1 MLSKIL
7 NFFKPY
13 QGSSDTFIEVSKT
26 IKDEFAK
33 QNVNMSRI
41 MSLLTVLESLAIT
54 QGDGDIIKR
63 YGDIIKRYKTQF
75 RTKLDRMK

>member
-13 QGSSDTFIEVSKT
+13 QGSSDTFIEISKT

-33 QNVNMSRI
+33 QTINLPRI

-54 QGDGDIIKR
+54 QGDGDIVMH
-63 YGDIIKRYKTQF
+63 YQTQF
-75 RTKLDRMK
+75 RKQLDRMK

>member
-1 MLSKIL
+1 MLRKII
-7 NFFKPY
+7 NFFNGSLEPY

-33 QNVNMSRI
+33 QTINLARI
-41 MSLLTVLESLAIT
+41 MSLLTVLESLAVT

-63 YGDIIKRYKTQF
+63 YQAQF
-75 RTKLDRMK
+75 RKQLDRMK

>member
-1 MLSKIL
+1 MLRKII
-7 NFFKPY
+7 NFFKSSLEPY

-33 QNVNMSRI
+33 QTINLPRI
-41 MSLLTVLESLAIT
+41 MSLLTVLESLAVT

-63 YGDIIKRYKTQF
+63 YQDKF
-75 RTKLDRMK
+75 RKQLDRMK

>member
-7 NFFKPY
+7 NLFKPY
-13 QGSSDTFIEVSKT
+13 QGSSDTFIEISKT
-26 IKDEFAK
+26 IKDEFSRETI
-33 QNVNMSRI
+33 NMTRI
-41 MSLLTVLESLAIT
+41 MSLLTVLESLAVT

-63 YGDIIKRYKTQF
+63 YQAQF

>member
-1 MLSKIL
+1 MLTKIL

-13 QGSSDTFIEVSKT
+13 QGSSDTFIEISKT

-33 QNVNMSRI
+33 QNVNFPII
-41 MSLLTVLESLAIT
+41 MYLLTVLESLAVT

-63 YGDIIKRYKTQF
+63 YQAQF
-75 RTKLDRMK
+75 RKQLDRII

>member
-33 QNVNMSRI
+33 QTINLPRI
-41 MSLLTVLESLAIT
+41 MSLITVLESLAIT
-54 QGDGDIIKR
+54 KGDGDIVMH
-63 YGDIIKRYKTQF
+63 YQTQF
-75 RTKLDRMK
+75 TKQLDRMR

>member
-13 QGSSDTFIEVSKT
+13 QGSSDTFIEISKT
-26 IKDEFAK
+26 IKYEFAK
-33 QNVNMSRI
+33 QTINLPRI
-41 MSLLTVLESLAIT
+41 MSLLTVLESLAVT

-63 YGDIIKRYKTQF
+63 YQTQF
-75 RTKLDRMK
+75 RTQLDRMK

>member
-1 MLSKIL
+1 MISKIL
-7 NFFKPY
+7 NFFEQY

-26 IKDEFAK
+26 IKDEFTRETINLA
-33 QNVNMSRI
+33 RI
-41 MSLLTVLESLAIT
+41 MSLLTVLESLAVT

-63 YGDIIKRYKTQF
+63 YQTQF

>member
-7 NFFKPY
+7 NLFKSY

-33 QNVNMSRI
+33 QTINLHRI
-41 MSLLTVLESLAIT
+41 MSLITVMESLAIT
-54 QGDGDIIKR
+54 QRDGDIVMH
-63 YGDIIKRYKTQF
+63 YQTQF
-75 RTKLDRMK
+75 TKQLDRMK

>member
-1 MLSKIL
+1 MISKIL
-7 NFFKPY
+7 NFFEPY

-33 QNVNMSRI
+33 QNVNLHRI
-41 MSLLTVLESLAIT
+41 ISLLTVLESLAVT

-63 YGDIIKRYKTQF
+63 YQAQF

>member
-13 QGSSDTFIEVSKT
+13 QGSSDTFIEISKT

-33 QNVNMSRI
+33 ENINLARI
-41 MSLLTVLESLAIT
+41 MSLLTVLESLAVT

-63 YGDIIKRYKTQF
+63 YQAQF

>member
-13 QGSSDTFIEVSKT
+13 QGSSETFIDVSNT
-26 IKDEFAK
+26 IEDEFAK
-33 QNVNMSRI
+33 QNVNMHRI

-54 QGDGDIIKR
+54 QGDGDIVMH
-63 YGDIIKRYKTQF
+63 YQTQF
-75 RTKLDRMK
+75 RKQLDRMK

>member
-1 MLSKIL
+1 MISKIL

-33 QNVNMSRI
+33 QNVNLHRI
-41 MSLLTVLESLAIT
+41 MSLLTVLESLAVT

-63 YGDIIKRYKTQF
+63 YQDKF
-75 RTKLDRMK
+75 RKQLDRMK

>member
-13 QGSSDTFIEVSKT
+13 QGSSETFIGVSNA
-26 IKDEFAK
+26 IEDEFAK

-41 MSLLTVLESLAIT
+41 MSLITVLESLAIT
-54 QGDGDIIKR
+54 QGDGDIIKQ
-63 YGDIIKRYKTQF
+63 YQAQF
-75 RTKLDRMK
+75 RTQLDRMK

>member
-33 QNVNMSRI
+33 QTINLPRI
-41 MSLLTVLESLAIT
+41 MSLITVLESLAIT
-54 QGDGDIIKR
+54 KGDGDIVMH
-63 YGDIIKRYKTQF
+63 YQTQF
-75 RTKLDRMK
+75 KKQLDRMK

>member
-1 MLSKIL
+1 MLNKIL

-26 IKDEFAK
+26 IKDEFARETI
-33 QNVNMSRI
+33 NLSRI
-41 MSLLTVLESLAIT
+41 MSLLTVLESLAVT

-63 YGDIIKRYKTQF
+63 YQTQF
-75 RTKLDRMK
+75 RKQLDRMK

>member
-1 MLSKIL
+1 MISKIL
-7 NFFKPY
+7 NFFEPY

-33 QNVNMSRI
+33 QTINLARI
-41 MSLLTVLESLAIT
+41 MSLLTVLESLAVT

-63 YGDIIKRYKTQF
+63 YQTQF
-75 RTKLDRMK
+75 RTKLDRIK

>member
-7 NFFKPY
+7 NLFKPY
-13 QGSSDTFIEVSKT
+13 QGSSETFIEISKT

-33 QNVNMSRI
+33 ENINLSRI
-41 MSLLTVLESLAIT
+41 MSLLTVLESLAVT

-63 YGDIIKRYKTQF
+63 YQAQF
-75 RTKLDRMK
+75 RTKLNRII

>member
-33 QNVNMSRI
+33 QTINLPRI
-41 MSLLTVLESLAIT
+41 MSLITVLESLAIT
-54 QGDGDIIKR
+54 KGDGDIVMH
-63 YGDIIKRYKTQF
+63 YQTQF
-75 RTKLDRMK
+75 RKQLDRMK

>member
-26 IKDEFAK
+26 IKDEFTRETI
-33 QNVNMSRI
+33 NLPRI

-54 QGDGDIIKR
+54 QGDGDIIKQ
-63 YGDIIKRYKTQF
+63 YQTQF
-75 RTKLDRMK
+75 RKQLDRMK

>member
-13 QGSSDTFIEVSKT
+13 QGSSDTFIEISKT

-33 QNVNMSRI
+33 ENINLSRI
-41 MSLLTVLESLAIT
+41 MSLLTVLESLAVT

-63 YGDIIKRYKTQF
+63 YQAQF

>member
-1 MLSKIL
+1 MLTKII
-7 NFFKPY
+7 NFFKQY

-33 QNVNMSRI
+33 QTINLHRI
-41 MSLLTVLESLAIT
+41 MSLLTVLESLAVT

-63 YGDIIKRYKTQF
+63 YQAQF
-75 RTKLDRMK
+75 RTQLDRMK

>member
-33 QNVNMSRI
+33 QTINLARI
-41 MSLLTVLESLAIT
+41 MSLLTVLESLVIT
-54 QGDGDIIKR
+54 QGDGDIVMH
-63 YGDIIKRYKTQF
+63 YQTQF
-75 RTKLDRMK
+75 RKQLDRMK

>member
-1 MLSKIL
+1 MLTKIL

-33 QNVNMSRI
+33 QTINLARI
-41 MSLLTVLESLAIT
+41 MSLLTVLESLAVT

-63 YGDIIKRYKTQF
+63 YQAQF
-75 RTKLDRMK
+75 RKQLDRMK

>member
-13 QGSSDTFIEVSKT
+13 QGSSDTFIEISKT

-33 QNVNMSRI
+33 QTINLPRI
-41 MSLLTVLESLAIT
+41 MSLITVLESLAIT
-54 QGDGDIIKR
+54 QGDCDIVMH
-63 YGDIIKRYKTQF
+63 YKTQF
-75 RTKLDRMK
+75 RKQLDRMK

>member
-13 QGSSDTFIEVSKT
+13 QGSSNTFIEVSKT
-26 IKDEFAK
+26 IEDEFSK
-33 QNVNMSRI
+33 QNVNLHRI
-41 MSLLTVLESLAIT
+41 MSLLTVLESLAVT

-63 YGDIIKRYKTQF
+63 YQTQF
-75 RTKLDRMK
+75 RTKLDRII

>member
-7 NFFKPY
+7 NFFEPY

-33 QNVNMSRI
+33 QTINLPRI
-41 MSLLTVLESLAIT
+41 MSLLTVLESLVVT
-54 QGDGDIIKR
+54 QGDSDIIKR
-63 YGDIIKRYKTQF
+63 YQAQFITQ
-75 RTKLDRMK
+75 LDRIK

>member
-13 QGSSDTFIEVSKT
+13 QGSSDTFIEVSKI

-33 QNVNMSRI
+33 QTINLPRI

-54 QGDGDIIKR
+54 KGDGDIVMH
-63 YGDIIKRYKTQF
+63 YQAQF
-75 RTKLDRMK
+75 TKQLDRIK

>member
-1 MLSKIL
+1 MLNKII
-7 NFFKPY
+7 NFFKSSLEPY
-13 QGSSDTFIEVSKT
+13 QGSSNTFIEISKT

-33 QNVNMSRI
+33 ENINLSRI
-41 MSLLTVLESLAIT
+41 MSLLTVLESLAVT

-63 YGDIIKRYKTQF
+63 YQAQF

>member
-7 NFFKPY
+7 NFFKSY

-33 QNVNMSRI
+33 QTINLPRI
-41 MSLLTVLESLAIT
+41 MSLITVLESLVIT
-54 QGDGDIIKR
+54 QGDGDIVMH
-63 YGDIIKRYKTQF
+63 YQTQF
-75 RTKLDRMK
+75 RKQLDRMK

>member
-13 QGSSDTFIEVSKT
+13 QGSSETFIEVSKI

-33 QNVNMSRI
+33 QNVNMPRI
-41 MSLLTVLESLAIT
+41 MSLLTVLESLAVT

-63 YGDIIKRYKTQF
+63 YQTQF

>member
-7 NFFKPY
+7 NFFKLLTAPY

-26 IKDEFAK
+26 IKDEFTRK
-33 QNVNMSRI
+33 TINMPRI
-41 MSLLTVLESLAIT
+41 MSLLTVLESLAVT

-63 YGDIIKRYKTQF
+63 YQAQF
-75 RTKLDRMK
+75 RKQLDWLR

>member
-13 QGSSDTFIEVSKT
+13 QGSSDIFIEVSKT

-33 QNVNMSRI
+33 QTINLPRI
-41 MSLLTVLESLAIT
+41 MSLLTVLESLVVT
-54 QGDGDIIKR
+54 QGDSDIIKR
-63 YGDIIKRYKTQF
+63 YQAQFITQ
-75 RTKLDRMK
+75 LDRIK